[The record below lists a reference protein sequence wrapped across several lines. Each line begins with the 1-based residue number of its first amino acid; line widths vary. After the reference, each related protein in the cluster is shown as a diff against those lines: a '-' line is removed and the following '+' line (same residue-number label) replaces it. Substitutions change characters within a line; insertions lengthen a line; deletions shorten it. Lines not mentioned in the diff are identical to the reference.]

1 MSSFGRHLL
10 VTVLCLTAA
19 AACGKGPQVDEQTGA
34 ASDTAGSATAGS
46 GLTGTVKGDGSS
58 TVFPIMEAVS
68 EEFQKE
74 NPNVRV
80 TMGISGTGGGFK
92 KFCAGE
98 TDISNASRP
107 IKPTEV
113 EECQTNGVEYVEIP
127 IAFDGLS
134 VMVNPGNDFVSC
146 LKVEELKK
154 LWQPEAQG
162 KVTNWSQVRRGWPD
176 RKIGLYG
183 AGTDS
188 GTYDY
193 FTEAIVGKEGA
204 SRGDFTPSEDDNVL
218 VQGISGDPNGLG
230 FFGFAYYEENKDK
243 LKLVQVDGGQGCVAP
258 SPQTISDGTYQPL
271 SRPLFVYI
279 RTTAMQR
286 PEVKAFVDYTI
297 TNAPN
302 LVGEAGYVPLPDEI
316 YLLARER
323 VAKGIT
329 GSIFAGKGSQVGVRL
344 RDLLQEEK
352 GSTQGGAPGAP
363 ADTAAAPAA

>member
-1 MSSFGRHLL
+1 MSRSGKL
-10 VTVLCLTAA
+10 VTMTILCLAA
-19 AACGKGPQVDEQTGA
+19 AACGKGRQVDETGA
-34 ASDTAGSATAGS
+34 PSDTTGTAAAGS

-74 NPNVRV
+74 NPGVRV

-113 EECQTNGVEYVEIP
+113 DECKTNGVDYVEIP

-146 LKVEELKK
+146 LKVDDLKK

-162 KVTNWSQVRRGWPD
+162 KVTSWSQVRKGWPD
-176 RKIGLYG
+176 KKIGLYG
-183 AGTDS
+183 PGTDS

-193 FTEAIVGKEGA
+193 FTEAIVGKEGS

-230 FFGFAYYEENKDK
+230 FFGFAYYEANKDK

-258 SPQTISDGTYQPL
+258 SAQTISDGTYQPL

-279 RTTAMQR
+279 RTSAMQR
-286 PEVKAFVDYTI
+286 PEVKAYVDYTI

-302 LVGEAGYVPLPDEI
+302 LVGEAGYVPLPDEL

-329 GSIFAGKGSQVGVRL
+329 GSIYAGRGSQVGVKL

-352 GSTQGGAPGAP
+352 GSTESGAPAP
-363 ADTAAAPAA
+363 ADTTAGRPAA

>member
-1 MSSFGRHLL
+1 MLKLGRSVV
-10 VTVLCLTAA
+10 VTVLCLAA
-19 AACGKGPQVDEQTGA
+19 AACGKGRQVDEQTGA
-34 ASDTAGSATAGS
+34 AADSAGLAAAGSAVAGA
-46 GLTGTVKGDGSS
+46 VQGDGSS
-58 TVFPIMEAVS
+58 TVFPIMEAVA

-74 NPNVRV
+74 NPGVRV

-113 EECQTNGVEYVEIP
+113 EACKAGGIEYIEIP

-134 VMVNPGNDFVSC
+134 VMVNPSNDFVSC
-146 LKVEELKK
+146 IKVDELKK

-162 KVTNWSQVRRGWPD
+162 KVTKWSQVRRGWPD

-183 AGTDS
+183 PGTDS

-218 VQGISGDPNGLG
+218 VQGISGDPNALG
-230 FFGFAYYEENKDK
+230 FFGYAYYEENKEK
-243 LKLVQVDGGQGCVAP
+243 LKLVQVDGGKGCVSP
-258 SPQTISDGTYQPL
+258 SPETISDGTYQPL
-271 SRPLFVYI
+271 SRPLFVYV

-286 PEVKAFVDYTI
+286 PEVKAFVDYMI

-302 LVGEAGYVPLPDEI
+302 LVAETGYVPLPNEI
-316 YLLARER
+316 YLLGRER
-323 VAKGIT
+323 VANGIT
-329 GSIFAGKGSQVGVRL
+329 GSIYAGKGSQVGVRL
-344 RDLLQEEK
+344 RDLMEQEK
-352 GSTQGGAPGAP
+352 GSTEGGAPGAP
-363 ADTAAAPAA
+363 ADTSATKPAA